1 MEFIYD
7 MNVVQEIA
15 IPATEEKLI
24 MEKRNQVQRVIEWTI
39 SPGKANAF
47 KNSVTI
53 VSIIILVIIFS
64 TFLASQLG
72 KNVWTSTLLMVLFG
86 VIGIAG
92 LVKLRNPVILELGA
106 IGFVAD
112 IVWELYG
119 TGNRLWDYY
128 HSPFYMIDGTLPIE
142 VAVLYFF
149 LGMTAAVYALYRLKE

>member
-1 MEFIYD
+1 
-7 MNVVQEIA
+7 
-15 IPATEEKLI
+15 
-24 MEKRNQVQRVIEWTI
+24 MEKRNQVQHLIEWII
-39 SPGKANAF
+39 SPGKADAF
-47 KNSVTI
+47 KNSVTM
-53 VSIIILVIIFS
+53 VSIIILVIVFS
-64 TFLASQLG
+64 TFLASRLG

-92 LVKLRNPVILELGA
+92 LLKLRNPVIVELGA

-128 HSPFYMIDGTLPIE
+128 HSPFYMIGGTLPIE

-149 LGMTAAVYALYRLKE
+149 LGMTAAVYALCRLKE